1 MCTIGPQNGEVVFQ
15 SANQDGLPIAVKT
28 ITLPQKVA
36 IAKVKSSH
44 SRGRRSILGKVF
56 STLPSKIPIV
66 STRSISSGRSASGS
80 STRSAEV
87 AIEPTTTQSSNAQ
100 SSSSPSS
107 KSTVPDGFGQRRTS
121 SPVSFDVISRYET
134 AHSSELKDDSSLT
147 SVSSPDL
154 TLKGK
159 RKSSLITPEPLAQ
172 PFVPPAGP
180 RGSWDIDIEEESAS
194 AAVEALPGSSAEEKN
209 LQAHGPSEPSIE
221 EWQDCITTATPKARV
236 EDTPKVRRRGR
247 RTIVSQKHL
256 MQAAV
261 VLMNGFFIFVTW
273 WWPRFAYVLLPFI
286 TATVALNSIMVFSI
300 GAHVIWHRIF
310 PEKQIMPEKPE
321 NLVLLIPCYN
331 ETMEEMTKS
340 LDSLVT
346 QKDIGQHPQA
356 VMIICDGKVRGPG
369 MDKTTADYLFED
381 ILVQKDYR
389 VRIRGAYLA
398 WDQEFMD
405 VVVQKG
411 TYRGVPYFCIVKQQN
426 QGKRDSLIV
435 VRSFLYNYNVRAE
448 HPETI
453 FSPRFF
459 GFMASFLK
467 EAGIDN
473 VDHLVGMDADT
484 VFDDYCISELLKE
497 SRYPHTVGV
506 CGYVAVDWKDG
517 HWDPWRLYQS
527 AEYTIAQGL
536 RRLHQSIATHKVSCL
551 PGCCQLLKIC
561 EETCGQEVLVEKFGY
576 CPTLT
581 DGMLTQ
587 IRATASE
594 DRNHVCHMLSMR
606 PKVQT
611 RQALKAKA
619 YTDVPYTWS
628 VFLSQRRR
636 WSLGATSNDLLLVW
650 APGVQWFERII
661 AVVNCLTW
669 FLNFFIFASVVS
681 FIFAMTHTP
690 AWIIMCFV
698 SVMLIPLVYYLC
710 IPLWLCKA
718 WRDRFQFWAGC
729 ALYTFCGPFINISVL
744 LYSCWNMDSFGW
756 GKTRKVIAEDAV
768 SLAESVSQ
776 PDSASKKDAA
786 QDIVPEPS
794 RSPSLSEKPSSEK
807 GKQKQLEFQPAQDD
821 IILKDIILN
830 NANENEE
837 RKVPAFQRQDG
848 Q

>member
-1 MCTIGPQNGEVVFQ
+1 MYTIQPEHGDVVLQ
-15 SANQDGLPIAVKT
+15 STDKDRSPIEFNT
-28 ITLPQKVA
+28 ITLPQKGT
-36 IAKVKSSH
+36 ITNVKTRH
-44 SRGRRSILGKVF
+44 GRGRRSILGKLF
-56 STLPSKIPIV
+56 FTQPSRIPIV
-66 STRSISSGRSASGS
+66 SARSISSRSDRHSTSSS
-80 STRSAEV
+80 STRSVEAR
-87 AIEPTTTQSSNAQ
+87 IETTRTRSDSSQSDA
-100 SSSSPSS
+100 SSSYQSA
-107 KSTVPDGFGQRRTS
+107 VPDYFSQHSAESPLS
-121 SPVSFDVISRYET
+121 SGVLSRSET
-134 AHSSELKDDSSLT
+134 AQTGDDSSLT
-147 SVSSPDL
+147 S
-154 TLKGK
+154 
-159 RKSSLITPEPLAQ
+159 SSLIDVRSKSKGKGPLILPEPLAQ
-172 PFVPPAGP
+172 PFAPPP
-180 RGSWDIDIEEESAS
+180 ETQSSPEVDIEEESAL
-194 AAVEALPGSSAEEKN
+194 ATVETLPRSSAENKT
-209 LQAHGPSEPSIE
+209 LQNIDPSEPSIE
-221 EWQDCITTATPKARV
+221 EWEDCITTATPKTRV
-236 EDTPKVRRRGR
+236 EDTPKIRRRGR
-247 RTIVSQKHL
+247 RTIVTQKHL
-256 MQAAV
+256 MQTAIISLNA
-261 VLMNGFFIFVTW
+261 FSIFVTW
-273 WWPRFAYVLLPFI
+273 WWPKFAYILLPFI

-321 NLVLLIPCYN
+321 SLVLLIPCYN

-340 LDSLVT
+340 LNSLVG
-346 QKDIGQHPQA
+346 QKDIDQHPQA

-369 MDKTTADYLFED
+369 MEKTTADYLFED
-381 ILVQKDYR
+381 ILVEKDYR
-389 VRIRGAYLA
+389 VRIRAAYLA

-448 HPETI
+448 HPETV

-467 EAGIDN
+467 ESGIDN

-484 VFDDYCISELLKE
+484 VFEDNCIAELLKE

-561 EETCGQEVLVEKFGY
+561 EETCGPEVLVEKFGY

-611 RQALKAKA
+611 RQALKANA
-619 YTDVPYTWS
+619 YTDVPHSWS

-636 WSLGATSNDLLLVW
+636 WSLGATSNDLLLVF
-650 APGVQWFERII
+650 ASGVQWFERII
-661 AVVNCLTW
+661 AIVNCLTW

-681 FIFAMTHTP
+681 FIYAMTHTP

-698 SVMLIPLVYYLC
+698 GVMLIPLVYYLC
-710 IPLWLCKA
+710 IPLWLCQK
-718 WRDRFQFWAGC
+718 WHDRFQFWAGC

-768 SLAESVSQ
+768 PLPE
-776 PDSASKKDAA
+776 SASQSDPISKEGPAPDT
-786 QDIVPEPS
+786 VLGPS
-794 RSPSLSEKPSSEK
+794 ASSSSSS
-807 GKQKQLEFQPAQDD
+807 GGNQQKQLDLEPTQ
-821 IILKDIILN
+821 
-830 NANENEE
+830 NEITLENSDKE
-837 RKVPAFQRQDG
+837 RQGNPVRQDKE
-848 Q
+848 

>member
-1 MCTIGPQNGEVVFQ
+1 MYAIRPENRDVVLQ
-15 SANQDGLPIAVKT
+15 STDKDGQPIAAHT
-28 ITLPQKVA
+28 ITFPQKGT
-36 IAKVKSSH
+36 ITKVKSRH
-44 SRGRRSILGKVF
+44 TRGRRSILGKIF
-56 STLPSKIPIV
+56 FTQPSRIPIV
-66 STRSISSGRSASGS
+66 STRSVSSRSGRHS
-80 STRSAEV
+80 
-87 AIEPTTTQSSNAQ
+87 I
-100 SSSSPSS
+100 SSSSVYSADARIETTRSRSNSSQSDAPSS
-107 KSTVPDGFGQRRTS
+107 YKSAVPDWFSQHSTESPLS
-121 SPVSFDVISRYET
+121 SGVLSLPET
-134 AHSSELKDDSSLT
+134 AQTWDDSSLT
-147 SVSSPDL
+147 S
-154 TLKGK
+154 
-159 RKSSLITPEPLAQ
+159 SSLLDVRTNSKDKGPLILPEPLAH
-172 PFVPPAGP
+172 PFVPPPGP
-180 RGSWDIDIEEESAS
+180 QNSPDVDIEEESAL
-194 AAVEALPGSSAEEKN
+194 AAINTLPRSSAENKR
-209 LQAHGPSEPSIE
+209 LQTNDQSEPSIE
-221 EWQDCITTATPKARV
+221 EWEDCITTATPKVRV
-236 EDTPKVRRRGR
+236 EDTPKIRRRGR
-247 RTIVSQKHL
+247 RTIVTQKHL

-261 VLMNGFFIFVTW
+261 VLLNGFSIFVTW
-273 WWPRFAYVLLPFI
+273 WWPRFAYILLPFI

-321 NLVLLIPCYN
+321 SMVLLIPCYN

-340 LDSLVT
+340 LNSLVG
-346 QKDIGQHPQA
+346 QKDIDQHPQA

-369 MDKTTADYLFED
+369 MEKTTADYLFED

-389 VRIRGAYLA
+389 VRIRAAYLA

-448 HPETI
+448 HPETV

-467 EAGIDN
+467 ESGIDN

-484 VFDDYCISELLKE
+484 VFEDNCISELLKE

-561 EETCGQEVLVEKFGY
+561 EETCGPEVLVEKFGY

-611 RQALKAKA
+611 RQALKANA
-619 YTDVPYTWS
+619 YTDVPHSWS

-636 WSLGATSNDLLLVW
+636 WSLGATSNDLLLVF

-661 AVVNCLTW
+661 AIVNCLTW

-681 FIFAMTHTP
+681 FIYAMT
-690 AWIIMCFV
+690 
-698 SVMLIPLVYYLC
+698 
-710 IPLWLCKA
+710 
-718 WRDRFQFWAGC
+718 
-729 ALYTFCGPFINISVL
+729 
-744 LYSCWNMDSFGW
+744 
-756 GKTRKVIAEDAV
+756 RK
-768 SLAESVSQ
+768 
-776 PDSASKKDAA
+776 
-786 QDIVPEPS
+786 
-794 RSPSLSEKPSSEK
+794 
-807 GKQKQLEFQPAQDD
+807 
-821 IILKDIILN
+821 
-830 NANENEE
+830 
-837 RKVPAFQRQDG
+837 
-848 Q
+848 